1 MRFCTNN
8 LSKFNP
14 TINDSLSDRSIGF
27 PSIRL
32 HASYAALA
40 CAACRFEAVLVPGRR
55 ADHHPVFRRLAL

>member
-40 CAACRFEAVLVPGRR
+40 CAVSLEAVLVPGRR